1 MLKFFKRMERT
12 RNFVLLLFSIIMVAS
27 LILFYA
33 PTRDIGTDATR
44 NEETIAKVKGEYI
57 TVAEVARQQETMSQ
71 FGRSQP
77 PKMMLDGMVSQRI
90 IRVEAARLGLTGT
103 DAEVA
108 ANIREQFKP
117 EDGKPFDQS
126 VYENNVS
133 RQFGSVVAYEQL
145 VRDQISNQKLEA
157 YLTSGVTVSENE
169 VLDDY
174 KRKNTKFDL
183 TYVPV
188 TVTDLAQTMKP
199 TDEELQ
205 AYFDKNKQNYF
216 INTPQKKIRYIFLNT
231 SKIGEKLN
239 ISDEDIKA
247 EYDKLP
253 EDKKIAGVQGQQIV
267 LRVAKPEFEQQVAAK
282 ASEIISQARKNEG
295 KISEQAFADLAKGQS
310 EDAATAS
317 NGGKIPGLVRENPAN
332 PDDPYQRLL
341 SMQPGDVSEP
351 IKFENRYFI
360 LRRGEAVPKTLET
373 AKKELEVSLRN
384 RRAYAV
390 AAELAN
396 KISESLKTEK
406 DVNKV
411 AADYASQTNM
421 SVEEMIKE
429 TGFVKPGDDI
439 KDVGISDQFESGIAG
454 LENPNDAGDK
464 IPVQNGFAIPL
475 LAEKKEPRDAELS
488 EVKEKVSEALKLE
501 QARTK
506 VGEIAKQI
514 AAGADSASGLTA
526 AAQIKDLKAQ
536 ESKSFVVGSPLG
548 QGPTATTSEA
558 LEDAIYN
565 LKDGEV
571 TKNPVNIGDNWFIVG
586 VTKREEAN
594 LEDFAKQRDQLT
606 QSMVQGKRQ
615 QVFSDY
621 LASRKSELEA
631 KGEITIYKDALA
643 QLEAIVPP
651 PTQGP
656 SQQEL
661 LQQQI
666 QQQIQQQQQQQQ
678 SAPPPAPPKK

>member
-12 RNFVLLLFSIIMVAS
+12 RNFVLLLFSIVMVAS

-33 PTRDIGTDATR
+33 PTRDIGTDLTR
-44 NEETIAKVKGEYI
+44 NEETVAKVKGEYI
-57 TVAEVARQQETMSQ
+57 TVAEVAKQQEQMSQ
-71 FGRSQP
+71 FGRSLP
-77 PKMMLDGMVSQRI
+77 AKAMLDGMVSERI
-90 IRVEAARLGLTGT
+90 IRVEAAQLGLTAT

-108 ANIREQFKP
+108 AKIREQFKP
-117 EDGKPFDQS
+117 EDGKPFDQT
-126 VYENNVS
+126 VYENNVT

-216 INTPQKKIRYIFLNT
+216 INMPQKKIRYIFLNT
-231 SKIGEKLN
+231 SKIGEKLS
-239 ISDEDIKA
+239 ISDEDITA
-247 EYDKLP
+247 EFNKLP

-267 LRVAKPEFEQQVAAK
+267 LRVAKPEFEPQVSAK
-282 ASEIISQARKNEG
+282 ASEIVSQARKTEG

-332 PDDPYQRLL
+332 PNDPYQRLL
-341 SMQPGDVSEP
+341 AMQPGDVSEP
-351 IKFENRYFI
+351 IKYENRYFI
-360 LRRGEAVPKTLET
+360 LRRGEAVQKTLET

-396 KISESLKTEK
+396 KVSESLKAEK

-411 AADYASQTNM
+411 AAEYASQANE
-421 SVEEMIKE
+421 SVENMVKE

-464 IPVQNGFAIPL
+464 IPVPNGFAIPL

-488 EVKEKVSEALKLE
+488 EVKEKVAEALKLE

-506 VGEIAKQI
+506 VEEIAKQV

-526 AAQIKDLKAQ
+526 AAQSKDLKAQ

-565 LKDGEV
+565 LKEGEV
-571 TKNPVNIGDNWFIVG
+571 TKNPVNIGDNWFVVG

-631 KGEITIYKDALA
+631 KGEIKIYKDALA

-656 SQQEL
+656 SQQEM
-661 LQQQI
+661 LQRQI
-666 QQQIQQQQQQQQ
+666 QQQIQQQQQQQ
-678 SAPPPAPPKK
+678 PAPPQQ

>member
-12 RNFVLLLFSIIMVAS
+12 RNFVLLLFSIVMVAS

-33 PTRDIGTDATR
+33 PTRDIGTDLTR
-44 NEETIAKVKGEYI
+44 NEETVAKVSGEKI
-57 TVAEVARQQETMSQ
+57 TVAEVARQQESMSQ
-71 FGRSQP
+71 FGRSFP
-77 PKMMLDGMVSQRI
+77 PKMMLDGMIRSRI
-90 IRVEAARLGLTGT
+90 IRVEAARLGLTAT

-108 ANIREQFKP
+108 AQIREQFKS
-117 EDGKPFDQS
+117 EDGKPFDQTL
-126 VYENNVS
+126 YENNVT
-133 RQFGSVVAYEQL
+133 RQFGSVTAYEQL
-145 VRDQISNQKLEA
+145 VRDEISGQKLEA
-157 YLTSGVTVSENE
+157 FITSGVTVSETE

-188 TVTDLAQTMKP
+188 TVTDLAQTLKP

-205 AYFDKNKQNYF
+205 AYFDKNKQSYY
-216 INTPQKKIRYIFLNT
+216 INSPQKKIRYIYLNT
-231 SKIGEKLN
+231 SKIGEKLS

-247 EYDKLP
+247 EFDKLP
-253 EDKKIAGVQGQQIV
+253 EDKRIAGVQGQQIV
-267 LRVAKPEFEQQVAAK
+267 LRVSKPEFEQQVSEKANELAA
-282 ASEIISQARKNEG
+282 QARKDNG
-295 KISEQAFADLAKGQS
+295 KISEEAFAELAKGQS
-310 EDAATAS
+310 EDGATAA

-332 PDDPYQRLL
+332 PTDPYQRLL
-341 SMQPGDVSEP
+341 TMQPGEVSDP
-351 IKFENRYFI
+351 IKYENRFFI

-384 RRAYAV
+384 RRAYGA

-396 KISESLKTEK
+396 KVTESLKAEK

-411 AADYASQTNM
+411 ASDYASQANM
-421 SVEEMIKE
+421 SVADMVKE
-429 TGFVKPGDDI
+429 TGFVKPGDDV
-439 KDVGISDQFESGIAG
+439 KDIGVSDQFEQGIAG
-454 LENPNDAGDK
+454 LKNANDVGDK
-464 IPVQNGFAIPL
+464 IPVPNGFAVPL
-475 LAEKKEPRDAELS
+475 LVEQKPERDAELS
-488 EVKEKVSEALKLE
+488 EVKERVAEAVKLE
-501 QARTK
+501 QARAK
-506 VGEIAKQI
+506 VAEIAKQI
-514 AAGADSASGLTA
+514 AANAGSASGLSA
-526 AAQIKDLKAQ
+526 AAQSSNLKTQ
-536 ESKSFVVGSPLG
+536 ESKAFIVGSPLG

-571 TKNPVNIGDNWFIVG
+571 TKTPINIGDNWFIVG

-606 QSMVQGKRQ
+606 QSMAQTKRQ

-621 LASRKSELEA
+621 LASRQREME
-631 KGEITIYKDALA
+631 GNGQIVVYKDVLA
-643 QLEAIVPP
+643 QLDAAPSG
-651 PTQGP
+651 QP

-666 QQQIQQQQQQQQ
+666 QQQIMQQQQQQ
-678 SAPPPAPPKK
+678 PAPPQ